1 MCRERQ
7 QVWAAGSLDVNHQ
20 LGLSHE
26 QRCAYGVMR
35 CMLRQKRVLER
46 RSRADKDEYEKGSH
60 GERNL
65 RKHAEQTAPLSEC
78 SRKPQSFYMYRVYTL
93 FGWRSGKAASLDGG
107 EATFRPN
114 TCIDAYR
121 HRSCRAVAPPK
132 NTSRIG
138 IVHCTRKSSLYIKI
152 NRQAYRMCFESQ
164 LGRTGVNERTLCV

>member
-78 SRKPQSFYMYRVYTL
+78 SRKPQFSSVQFRSGQFSGVPRRPDHLRRKRSGRHGAAQLAWLDERCWHGLVIPSAARVERARGPPLTSFGGMAFWPDKGRHGGDG
-93 FGWRSGKAASLDGG
+93 GWRSGGKGG
-107 EATFRPN
+107 
-114 TCIDAYR
+114 
-121 HRSCRAVAPPK
+121 K
-132 NTSRIG
+132 G
-138 IVHCTRKSSLYIKI
+138 
-152 NRQAYRMCFESQ
+152 
-164 LGRTGVNERTLCV
+164 G